1 VLGLFWARGL
11 PVIHVLRV
19 HRKDGSDIEIFR
31 KIPLGRG
38 VRSQG
43 TFGPP
48 NRRLSLAEEYTIE
61 KTRMSAF
68 MGTDLDLL
76 LRSLGVTSLF
86 VTGIQTPNCIRTTVF
101 DAAAYNYGVFLVG
114 DATAAQTADV
124 HAANI
129 RDMEK
134 IGTRIIGTSE
144 VSRSL
149 DALVPDDRD

>member
-1 VLGLFWARGL
+1 MSFVSIGRTG
-11 PVIHVLRV
+11 PTSRSSG
-19 HRKDGSDIEIFR
+19 R
-31 KIPLGRG
+31 IPLGRG

-43 TFGPP
+43 TFGAAPIDE
-48 NRRLSLAEEYTIE
+48 LSPRPEEYTIE